1 MLISPTEP
9 ASLHSLGKVAWLP
22 EKFGADILMS
32 VGSEWIGVQRKEIA
46 DLVSS
51 VQDGRLGMQIAQM
64 AALKQAVVVVEGR
77 PKWTLEGEL
86 ILGRTGSSGFTKK
99 QYQSVLWSVREKG
112 VWVDFTED
120 LNATKEWIL
129 GFDVWIR
136 KNKHTSLSR
145 RPGPNSVWGLPG
157 NEDFARHL
165 VMGIPG
171 VGAELADRIVK
182 QFGVPFQW
190 KISQEDLETVE
201 GIGKKKAQKIWA
213 AIGE

>member
-46 DLVSS
+46 DLVAS
-51 VQDGRLGMQIAQM
+51 VQDGRLGMQVAQM

-99 QYQSVLWSVREKG
+99 QYQSVLW
-112 VWVDFTED
+112 
-120 LNATKEWIL
+120 
-129 GFDVWIR
+129 
-136 KNKHTSLSR
+136 
-145 RPGPNSVWGLPG
+145 
-157 NEDFARHL
+157 
-165 VMGIPG
+165 
-171 VGAELADRIVK
+171 
-182 QFGVPFQW
+182 
-190 KISQEDLETVE
+190 
-201 GIGKKKAQKIWA
+201 
-213 AIGE
+213 